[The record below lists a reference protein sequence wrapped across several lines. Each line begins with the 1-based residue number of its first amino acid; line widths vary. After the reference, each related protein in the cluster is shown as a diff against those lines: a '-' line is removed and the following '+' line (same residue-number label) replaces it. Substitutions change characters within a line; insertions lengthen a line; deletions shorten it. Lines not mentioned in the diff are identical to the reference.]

1 MSDDDSLER
10 ALRAMLQ
17 DEPANHAARSDDQRL
32 DSVLHRAHLHGAAGD
47 LLGLFSRWGWVLS
60 EGGARGLRHLRPAH
74 RDADTVTPQSPEL

>member
-17 DEPANHAARSDDQRL
+17 DDTDNHAGRSDDQRL

-60 EGGARGLRHLRPAH
+60 EGGARGLKHARPTR
-74 RDADTVTPQSPEL
+74 RDADNSQSPEL

>member
-17 DEPANHAARSDDQRL
+17 DDTDNHAGRSYDQRL

-60 EGGARGLRHLRPAH
+60 EGGARGLKHARPTR
-74 RDADTVTPQSPEL
+74 RDAVNSKSPEL

>member
-60 EGGARGLRHLRPAH
+60 EGGARGLRHLRPAR
-74 RDADTVTPQSPEL
+74 RDADAVTPQSPEL